1 MIGKRII
8 DMIFASLNE
17 RSCIFFAFKFFF
29 FFTIILAQYFQ
40 REGESETQMEK
51 NREEIGIQSS

>member
-17 RSCIFFAFKFFF
+17 RSCIFFVFKFFF
-29 FFTIILAQYFQ
+29 FTRILAQYFQ
-40 REGESETQMEK
+40 TEGESETQIEK